1 MVGKHA
7 AIGGAVLGLL
17 VAWTHPAVAQS
28 DAERQTLRVEIEQR
42 FTPLPIQGGVLL
54 TPRRPNRDVRSI
66 QVTGGDIALDGEL
79 VTGAELRKRLGADAD
94 VIRRLSYLDASDQRA
109 LFGQT
114 PDAGRTPDVAPS
126 EPDFRDRPFG
136 QRIPRPPRPP
146 RPPRQPG
153 GNDRVRIGGGVQVTP
168 GEVVRGDVVAIG
180 GDASIDGQV
189 TGDVVCVAGNTELG
203 PNAEIGGDLTVVA
216 GTLKRDPAARVGGSV
231 NEIGWGDFHFL
242 PNRVRRPELPG
253 FGSFLSGP
261 NRPSLFTLIST
272 IVRLTILCF
281 LASLVFLFGREYVQR
296 VGDRAAAE
304 PLKAGLVGLL
314 IQLLFIPALV
324 VTVLLMIV
332 TIIGIPLLA
341 LIPFALV
348 ALAVFWLVGFSAV
361 AHDVGRFSAARIG
374 WQEQSP
380 YLVTALGV
388 AVLLSPVLIGGLIG
402 LGGGLL
408 VPLTWALLLLGFF
421 VEYVAWTVGLG
432 AIALLRFGR

>member
-17 VAWTHPAVAQS
+17 VASTHPAVAQG
-28 DAERQTLRVEIEQR
+28 DAERQTLRAEIEQR
-42 FTPLPIQGGVLL
+42 FNPLPIQGGVLL

-79 VTGAELRKRLGADAD
+79 VTGAELRRRLGADAD
-94 VIRRLSYLDASDQRA
+94 VIRRLSYLDASAQRT

-114 PDAGRTPDVAPS
+114 PDAGRTPDVAPG
-126 EPDFRDRPFG
+126 EPDLSDRPFG
-136 QRIPRPPRPP
+136 QRVPRPPRPP

-189 TGDVVCVAGNTELG
+189 TGDVVCVAGNADLG
-203 PNAEIGGDLTVVA
+203 PNADIGGDLTVVA

-231 NEIGWGDFHFL
+231 NEIGWGDLHFL
-242 PNRVRRPELPG
+242 PNRVRRPE
-253 FGSFLSGP
+253 FGFLSGP

-272 IVRLTILCF
+272 IVRLGILCF

-324 VTVLLMIV
+324 VTVLLMVV

-348 ALAVFWLVGFSAV
+348 ALAVLWLVGFSAV
-361 AHDVGRFSAARIG
+361 SHDVGRFTAARIG

-388 AVLLSPVLIGGLIG
+388 AVVLSPVLIGGLIG

-408 VPLTWALLLLGFF
+408 VPLTWALLFLGFF
-421 VEYVAWTVGLG
+421 VEYAAWTVGLG

>member
-1 MVGKHA
+1 MVGKHV

-28 DAERQTLRVEIEQR
+28 DAERQALRAEIEQR

-94 VIRRLSYLDASDQRA
+94 VIRRLSYLDATDQRA

-114 PDAGRTPDVAPS
+114 SGALPAEPVVPDRS
-126 EPDFRDRPFG
+126 FG
-136 QRIPRPPRPP
+136 PRFPRPPRPP

-153 GNDRVRIGGGVQVTP
+153 GNDRVRIGGGVQVAP

-203 PNAEIGGDLTVVA
+203 PNADIGGDLTVVA

-231 NEIGWGDFHFL
+231 NEVGWGDFHFL

-253 FGSFLSGP
+253 IGSFLSGP

-421 VEYVAWTVGLG
+421 VEYAAWTVGLG